1 MNTVC
6 RRVLGLFSL
15 LSIGILAGCGGETT
29 AEVKGVVVHK
39 GTPITGGTLIFSPV
53 QSGKPAT
60 AEVQSDGTYTL
71 STFGKNDGA
80 VLGKHKVAFTP
91 PPQQLTDEQRTNPKY
106 IAPPPKYM
114 GLQPNAAEVEVKSGP
129 NKIDLELVPK
139 N

>member
-1 MNTVC
+1 MISEC
-6 RRVLGLFSL
+6 RRIIGLCSL
-15 LSIGILAGCGGETT
+15 LSISFVAGCGGATT
-29 AEVKGVVVHK
+29 AEVKGVVTHK
-39 GTPITGGTLIFSPV
+39 GAPITGGTLIFSPV

-91 PPQQLTDEQRTNPKY
+91 PPQQLTEEQKTNPKY

-114 GLQPNAAEVEVKSGP
+114 GLQPNTAEVEVKSGA
-129 NKIDLELVPK
+129 NKIDMELVPK
-139 N
+139 K